1 MEQDRETLCQVCLLL
16 YQRGYVVSND
26 GNVSVR
32 IGEDQVLITPSGVS
46 KGRLTPDMLVVCD
59 LEGRVLAGRLHPSS
73 ESAMHLL
80 VYRERI
86 NPSWSALTAVCGAAL
101 ILMGNSDDEY
111 RRTLEEIA
119 AKCGAAERLRFLPP
133 VPVNEI
139 WKYAGAMDVGIM
151 PIENL
156 CLSYYYTLPNKFF
169 ENVQSLTPVICSD
182 LPEMHRLVDEY
193 GIGLICEPENV
204 DDLAQCLERMRTDR
218 EFYNSCKQ
226 NLLRAK
232 RELCWEREKT
242 VLLDAYRKYLL

>member
-1 MEQDRETLCQVCLLL
+1 
-16 YQRGYVVSND
+16 
-26 GNVSVR
+26 
-32 IGEDQVLITPSGVS
+32 
-46 KGRLTPDMLVVCD
+46 
-59 LEGRVLAGRLHPSS
+59 
-73 ESAMHLL
+73 
-80 VYRERI
+80 
-86 NPSWSALTAVCGAAL
+86 
-101 ILMGNSDDEY
+101 MGNSDDEY

-193 GIGLICEPENV
+193 GIGLVCEPENV

-218 EFYNSCKQ
+218 EFYNSCQ
-226 NLLRAK
+226 AGALLGTGKDRPFGRLSEISLIRK
-232 RELCWEREKT
+232 LLPQQYGPCERSMHS
-242 VLLDAYRKYLL
+242 AIS

>member
-1 MEQDRETLCQVCLLL
+1 MLREFAPQGVTFLAMFHGGL
-16 YQRGYVVSND
+16 SS
-26 GNVSVR
+26 GNGIETGIR
-32 IGEDQVLITPSGVS
+32 
-46 KGRLTPDMLVVCD
+46 
-59 LEGRVLAGRLHPSS
+59 
-73 ESAMHLL
+73 
-80 VYRERI
+80 
-86 NPSWSALTAVCGAAL
+86 AVAKIPTAAL